1 MAQTPRVYARD
12 VGGIGPHIRR
22 FPYLAEVILPAAAF
36 GTIGRLSAQAGAVER
51 SRASGL
57 DRCRAIECRIDV
69 AARCFPEPFPTP
81 TTVRSRLL
89 VFDSG
94 DTAQCGLTPG

>member
-57 DRCRAIECRIDV
+57 DRFARLNAELTSPPAAFRNPLQLPQQFARAFLFSTAEIRSSV
-69 AARCFPEPFPTP
+69 A
-81 TTVRSRLL
+81 
-89 VFDSG
+89 
-94 DTAQCGLTPG
+94 